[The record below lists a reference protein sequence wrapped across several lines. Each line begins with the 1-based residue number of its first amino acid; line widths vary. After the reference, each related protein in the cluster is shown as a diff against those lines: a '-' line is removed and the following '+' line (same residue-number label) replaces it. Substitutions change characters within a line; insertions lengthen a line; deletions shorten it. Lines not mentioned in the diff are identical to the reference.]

1 VPDLSFH
8 LEGAEPVPFSAAP
21 LLALKLHVHNAD
33 PQEVIQ
39 TVALRCQIQI
49 ETARRRYQPQEQDRL
64 FELFD
69 RPERWGQTLRTMLW
83 THASVIIPIF
93 RNSTLVD
100 LPVPCSFDFN
110 LATTKYFDG
119 LENGEIPLCILFSG
133 TVFYET
139 DEGALQ
145 AGQIPWDREARF
157 SLPVRVWKQMM
168 DIYYPNSAWLSIRK
182 DVFDRLYGYKRRRG
196 IPTWED
202 TLERVLSATEEMEDK
217 ERQDEESTRV

>member
-8 LEGAEPVPFSAAP
+8 LEGAEPVPFAAAP
-21 LLALKLHVHNAD
+21 LLALKLRVNNAD
-33 PQEVIQ
+33 PQEIIQ

-49 ETARRRYQPQEQDRL
+49 ETTRRRYDPIEQDRL

-83 THASVIIPIF
+83 THASVIIPTF
-93 RNSTLVD
+93 SNSTLVD
-100 LPVPCSFDFN
+100 LPVPCTYDFN
-110 LATTKYFDG
+110 VAVTKYFAG

-145 AGQIPWDREARF
+145 AGQIPWDREARY
-157 SLPVRVWKQMM
+157 SLPVRVWRQMM
-168 DIYYPNSAWLSIRK
+168 DIYYPNSAWLSIRQ
-182 DVFDRLYGYKRRRG
+182 DVFDRLYGYKRRHG
-196 IPTWED
+196 IPTWEE
-202 TLERVLSATEEMEDK
+202 TLDRVLSVADAMEDK
-217 ERQDEESTRV
+217 EGQVEENTQA